1 MQKLLKIIGFLMA
14 GFGLLILLKGAG
26 IVPGIIFTLIGSFII
41 IFSTF
46 SSDFSK
52 KRARKELMEL
62 KALLDNG
69 VINEAEYEKKS
80 EALKNKI

>member
-1 MQKLLKIIGFLMA
+1 MQKLLKVSGFLMA
-14 GFGLLILLKGAG
+14 GFGLFLLLVGEA
-26 IVPGIIFTLIGSFII
+26 VPGIAFTLIGSAII
-41 IFSTF
+41 VFSIY

-69 VINEAEYEKKS
+69 VLNEAEYEKKS